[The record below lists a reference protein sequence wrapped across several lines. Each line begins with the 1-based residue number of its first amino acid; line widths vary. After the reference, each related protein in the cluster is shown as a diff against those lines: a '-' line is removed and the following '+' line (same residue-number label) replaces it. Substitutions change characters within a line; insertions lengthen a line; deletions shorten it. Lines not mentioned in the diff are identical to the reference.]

1 MSNDAAY
8 ASSLLQNLRTKAYG
22 SPEQAWGAVAAIA
35 EVAGVNRAKF
45 AAIVCRR
52 NYGHRPC
59 ARVGLK
65 TKPFHVCATKKASL
79 AQVGRIIG
87 GHKRIALRG
96 F

>member
-8 ASSLLQNLRTKAYG
+8 ASRLMQNLRAKAYG
-22 SPEQAWGAVAAIA
+22 QPAQAWCAVDAIA
-35 EVAGVNRAKF
+35 EVAGSTKAKF